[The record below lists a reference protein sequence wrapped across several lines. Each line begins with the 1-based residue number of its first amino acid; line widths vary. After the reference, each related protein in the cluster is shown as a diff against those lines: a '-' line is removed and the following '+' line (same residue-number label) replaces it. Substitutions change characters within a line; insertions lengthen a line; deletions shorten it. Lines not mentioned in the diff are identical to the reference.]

1 MATPIES
8 KFVWVFFKNYI
19 KAGHHRL
26 ATDLAHEVE
35 RVLPTMTLE
44 AVRDL
49 LAEAPSGTQRGL
61 WKLWVNQ
68 ADLSGYTLTYLAE
81 KSNGLSPSAFM
92 LIWCAWVQQAD
103 LSQYSYSDFEKLR
116 LNREFPY
123 TARRTVVQRIEELW
137 PHLRMPQIRVINQL
151 GSGRR

>member
-35 RVLPTMTLE
+35 RVLPTMPLE
-44 AVRDL
+44 GAKDL
-49 LAEAPSGTQRGL
+49 LAEAPQRPQRAL
-61 WKLWVNQ
+61 WEIWANQ
-68 ADLSGYTLTYLAE
+68 ADLSGLSLEYMARQTKE
-81 KSNGLSPSAFM
+81 LSPAILIMVWSAWM
-92 LIWCAWVQQAD
+92 KQAVLSHYSREQIGAVARKWPQQVHKAVSAVAFD
-103 LSQYSYSDFEKLR
+103 R
-116 LNREFPY
+116 
-123 TARRTVVQRIEELW
+123 W